1 MTFLST
7 IRVSSLTIQTLLLFF
22 FAKFI
27 YFHNL
32 PVVQRV
38 EFLQCSFSYIFT
50 TDVKCLTY
58 LWKAKGNPRLNT
70 YNYKVTIGIFI
81 FHTQRNLGNPY
92 YRGCANHRR
101 KAGSKNR
108 AERSLN
114 PHLREQC
121 TNRAEL
127 SYLPRNNC
135 QLNNVQKAGSKNRA
149 ELSYLPSE

>member
-81 FHTQRNLGNPY
+81 F
-92 YRGCANHRR
+92 RGTFIHKGISGIHIIADVQIIVEKR
-101 KAGSKNR
+101 
-108 AERSLN
+108 
-114 PHLREQC
+114 
-121 TNRAEL
+121 
-127 SYLPRNNC
+127 
-135 QLNNVQKAGSKNRA
+135 VQKIARNVHWIHIFANSAQIARNFRIFLGTIVN
-149 ELSYLPSE
+149 